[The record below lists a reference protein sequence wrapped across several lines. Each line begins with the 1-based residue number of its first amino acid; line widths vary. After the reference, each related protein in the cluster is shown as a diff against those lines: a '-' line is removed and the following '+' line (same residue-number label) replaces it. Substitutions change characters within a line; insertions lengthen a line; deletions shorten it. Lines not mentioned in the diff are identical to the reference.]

1 MGKARIKVE
10 MAKIGARAL
19 LSTRHP
25 ILVHMVPMRRCNLA
39 CKYCN
44 EFDQVSKP
52 VPTSVMM
59 ARINKLAE
67 LKTSIV
73 TFSGGEP
80 LLHPDIDQLFERIAG
95 HGMMPELLT
104 NGFLLSPERIRRL
117 NRAGL
122 RRMQIS
128 IDNVKPDDISK
139 KSLKTLDRKLEHL
152 AEHAEFLVNINSVV
166 GAGIANPED
175 ALTIA
180 RRARALGFTST
191 VGIIHDG
198 NGQLR
203 PLGKREREIYDEIT
217 SFNSPVFSVFTRF
230 KNNLVQGKPNN
241 WRCRAGARYM
251 YICEDGLVHRC
262 SQQRG
267 VPGTPLLEYTV
278 DALAREFAT
287 PKGCA
292 PMCTVSCVHAVAV
305 FDNWRSPQA
314 PALEVSLAPKDRGG
328 QDTNRSAQAG

>member
-1 MGKARIKVE
+1 MGKARIKLE
-10 MAKIGARAL
+10 MARIGARAL
-19 LSTRHP
+19 MSKNHP

-44 EFDQVSKP
+44 EYDQVSKP
-52 VPTSVMM
+52 VPTDVMN
-59 ARINKLAE
+59 ARIDKLAS

-80 LLHPDIDQLFERIAG
+80 LMHPDIDQLFARIAN

-104 NGFLLSPERIRRL
+104 NGFYLSPERIQRL

-152 AEHAEFLVNINSVV
+152 AEHAEFDVNINSVV
-166 GAGIANPED
+166 GAGIPNPED

-217 SFNSPVFSVFTRF
+217 SFNSPVFSVFTSF
-230 KNNLVQGKPNN
+230 KNNLVQGKPND

-251 YICEDGLVHRC
+251 YVCEDGLVHRC

-267 VPGTPLLEYTV
+267 IPGTPLLDYTLEKI
-278 DALAREFAT
+278 AAEFAT

-305 FDNWRSPQA
+305 FDNWRAPQA
-314 PALEVSLAPKDRGG
+314 TLPPVDGSG
-328 QDTNRSAQAG
+328 QDAHRGAQASNLG